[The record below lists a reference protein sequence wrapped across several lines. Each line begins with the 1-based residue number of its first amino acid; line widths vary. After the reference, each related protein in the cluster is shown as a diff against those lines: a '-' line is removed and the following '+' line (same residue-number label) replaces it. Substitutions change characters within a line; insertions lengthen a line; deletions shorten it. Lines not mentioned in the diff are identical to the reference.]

1 MRRIHYSGAAA
12 NKRLCNSHGD
22 AMSNT
27 IRSVSSS
34 NESQEQRRRRE
45 ERERR
50 ERERREAELRAW
62 LERERQERERQE
74 REKREREAAAQRR
87 LALSQQAGEIGLEL
101 QRAQIRSDLARLRSK
116 LSQSTLSTPQRRS
129 LESAIAAL
137 QTGESGGYAEIY
149 EKMREI
155 EAALGQQPARE
166 APHFE
171 SQAKWLEAIRKFEAD
186 LLDQEALLER
196 HAPGDLRE
204 IREAAQS
211 LVKDTS
217 GDYAYN
223 LATLKGLQQRLR
235 EVTRAC
241 HARAAAEARRETE
254 CLEGLISLQAR
265 LEIILEREPPAPLRA
280 RAGQCHRSVSLA
292 LSSTGLAAKERT
304 LQEQQP
310 QVEKLER
317 TVSEWHRRERD
328 RQQLMRL
335 VQQSL
340 AEMGYEVI
348 VMPDQPG
355 KFEAYIPGG
364 EMVEI
369 SIGPDGSMMS
379 HVVHLVPEGPP
390 TLPDQAEALAFEQQR
405 DRWCS
410 DYDRIAERLAQQGVQ
425 LTVEARER
433 KSLRELDPEE
443 RRLSARVQH
452 RRSGARVI
460 PSKKYLGQ

>member
-1 MRRIHYSGAAA
+1 
-12 NKRLCNSHGD
+12 
-22 AMSNT
+22 MSNYT
-27 IRSVSSS
+27 HSSS
-34 NESQEQRRRRE
+34 SSYESQEQRRRRE

-50 ERERREAELRAW
+50 ERERREAELRAR

-87 LALSQQAGEIGLEL
+87 MALSQQAVQIGLEL
-101 QRAQIRSDLARLRSK
+101 QRAQVQSDVARLRAK
-116 LSQSTLSTPQRRS
+116 LAQSTLSMVQRQR
-129 LESAIAAL
+129 LEAEIKAL
-137 QTGESGGYAEIY
+137 QADESSSYAEVY
-149 EKMREI
+149 ESVRKI
-155 EAALGQQPARE
+155 EAALGQPQHERPASQLE
-166 APHFE
+166 A
-171 SQAKWLEAIRKFEAD
+171 QAQWLEAIRKFEAD

-196 HAPGDLRE
+196 LAPGDLRE

-211 LVKDTS
+211 LVSDNS

-241 HARAAAEARRETE
+241 QAKAVAEAKRDAECTE
-254 CLEGLISLQAR
+254 RLINLQAR
-265 LEIILEREPPAPLRA
+265 LDLLLASEPPASLRERAAQCQQRIMAALTVADPAA
-280 RAGQCHRSVSLA
+280 R
-292 LSSTGLAAKERT
+292 ERT

-317 TVSEWHRRERD
+317 TAGEWQRHARE

-335 VQQSL
+335 MQQHL
-340 AEMGYEVI
+340 EDMGYEVV

-355 KFEAYIPGG
+355 RFEAYIPGG

-369 SIGPDGSMMS
+369 SIGPDGSMIS
-379 HVVHLVPEGPP
+379 HVVHLVPEDPP

-405 DRWCS
+405 DKWCS

-425 LTVEARER
+425 LTVDAREL
-433 KSLRELDPEE
+433 KSLHELRPEE
-443 RRLSARVQH
+443 IRQSARVQ
-452 RRSGARVI
+452 RRQSGAVAVRS
-460 PSKKYLGQ
+460 PKYSRQ